1 MRISGGARRGKR
13 LRVPPG
19 TIVRPTSERARQAV
33 FNILAHGALGGD
45 PPGLRVLDV
54 FAGIGAMGLEALSRG
69 AAHATFIESDPRA
82 AAALRANVRDL
93 DVEEQALVIRAD
105 ATRLGPPPRGDSLP
119 ADLVFL
125 DPPYGQGLAA
135 PVLTALDGRGWI
147 APEAVCVVEVAAKE
161 PFAAP
166 AGFQFHDE
174 RRYGAARIV
183 MLLRAGATPA

>member
-19 TIVRPTSERARQAV
+19 SIVRPTSERARQAV
-33 FNILAHGALGGD
+33 FNILAHGANGGD
-45 PPGLRVLDV
+45 PEGLRVLDV
-54 FAGIGAMGLEALSRG
+54 FAGVGAMGLEALSRG
-69 AAHATFIESDPRA
+69 AVHATFIESDPRA

-93 DVEEQALVIRAD
+93 DVDERATIIRAD
-105 ATRLGPPPRGDSLP
+105 ATRLGPPPPGDALP

-125 DPPYGQGLAA
+125 DPPYGQDLAA

-147 APEAVCVVEVAAKE
+147 GSQAICVVEVAAKE

-166 AGFQFHDE
+166 AGFEVHDE

-183 MLLRAGATPA
+183 LLSRPKST